1 MTGDEV
7 MKVVDFIHATWNTRV
22 DDKARKAAYSS
33 WGRFVGKLEYNDVMD
48 ALERQALASKWA
60 PKPADIWSR
69 VVAPGL
75 PTDQEAWI
83 QAQQLLEAV
92 STGTDLPDIHPEVA
106 KVCQLAKGRLTER
119 SFLAL
124 WEHKKADYL
133 MELFNG

>member
-7 MKVVDFIHATWNTRV
+7 MKTVDFIHATWNTRV

-33 WGRFVGKLEYNDVMD
+33 WGRFIGKLEYNDVMD
-48 ALERQALASKWA
+48 QLERQAIASKWA
-60 PKPADIWSR
+60 PKPADIWAR

-75 PTDQEAWI
+75 PTDQAAWL
-83 QAQQLLEAV
+83 QAQALLDAV
-92 STGTDLPDIHPEVA
+92 SSGTELPDIHPQVA
-106 KVCQLAKGRLTER
+106 LTTRQIRGKVTER

-124 WEHKKADYL
+124 WEEQKADYL